1 MPEPSIDTDVETWL
15 RAVAAELTD
24 PQPRECLLCF
34 VHRMLGAFGCR
45 TTLRFATHYRDLRA
59 PRAVAL
65 ERRLG
70 EKGGFCD
77 CEIFLNG
84 WTAAPHL
91 WTPEVAVEH
100 DGWTE
105 VLEEPEPPSSM
116 PGCLGARPGA
126 TRPCGLWQARR
137 RR

>member
-1 MPEPSIDTDVETWL
+1 MTEPSIDTDVETWL
-15 RAVAAELTD
+15 RGVAAELTD
-24 PQPRECLLCF
+24 PLPRECLLCF

-84 WTAAPHL
+84 WSAAPHL
-91 WTPEVAVEH
+91 WTPEVVVEH

-116 PGCLGARPGA
+116 PRCLGAGPGA
-126 TRPCGLWQARR
+126 TRPCSLWQARR